1 MNLTEMDDTDAKRIV
16 DFAAGLVFATYGSM
30 ERITKKVFLLSPANV
45 DLRDAPA
52 VRQAR
57 DGFFNQSWAH
67 LSTLLS
73 FLATVLWLYMLVLIG
88 RLIFDWVQV
97 FSRDW
102 EPSGPLLII
111 AEVIYTVTD
120 PPINFLR
127 RFIPPL
133 KLGQVSLDL
142 SFLVLILGL
151 AIVMGILN
159 SLALTV

>member
-1 MNLTEMDDTDAKRIV
+1 
-16 DFAAGLVFATYGSM
+16 
-30 ERITKKVFLLSPANV
+30 
-45 DLRDAPA
+45 
-52 VRQAR
+52 
-57 DGFFNQSWAH
+57 
-67 LSTLLS
+67 
-73 FLATVLWLYMLVLIG
+73 MLVLIG

>member
-1 MNLTEMDDTDAKRIV
+1 
-16 DFAAGLVFATYGSM
+16 
-30 ERITKKVFLLSPANV
+30 
-45 DLRDAPA
+45 
-52 VRQAR
+52 
-57 DGFFNQSWAH
+57 
-67 LSTLLS
+67 
-73 FLATVLWLYMLVLIG
+73 MLVLIG

-97 FSRDW
+97 FSRNW

-111 AEVIYTVTD
+111 AEAVYTVTD

>member
-1 MNLTEMDDTDAKRIV
+1 M
-16 DFAAGLVFATYGSM
+16 
-30 ERITKKVFLLSPANV
+30 
-45 DLRDAPA
+45 
-52 VRQAR
+52 
-57 DGFFNQSWAH
+57 
-67 LSTLLS
+67 STILS
-73 FLATVLWLYMLVLIG
+73 FLATILWLYMLVLIG

-97 FSRDW
+97 FSRNW

-111 AEVIYTVTD
+111 AEAVYTVTD